1 MAGWWTK
8 ARAQTWRQW
17 QVVMSAITMA
27 SGLAISPVP
36 GNASVIRDVALNEQ
50 VMMIPV
56 RSGSEHVELET
67 TIYRPPGAG
76 PFPLVVMNHG
86 KALGNPRNQ
95 GRDRFIVLSRE
106 FVRRGYAV
114 VVPMRKGFSRSTG
127 EYVSNGCDMTAHGLS
142 QANDLE
148 GALEYLR
155 TQSWVDP
162 SRILVAGQS
171 YGGLTALAFGTRN
184 FPGVRGIINFAG
196 GLKMHGG
203 DCHWEDSLVQAFGSF
218 GAQSTSPTLWFY
230 GENDAH
236 FGPQLAAR
244 MHSAYVQAGG
254 HAALIAYGVFK
265 KDAHTMAA
273 SRDGVQ
279 VWWPQTEQF
288 LKQIGMPTETVV
300 ALNDE
305 IRIPPTQYAAIDDAA
320 AVPFLNVNAREQYRS
335 FLAKSTPRAFAISAS
350 GAWSWAEEGDD
361 PVEQAL
367 FNCQKNSSQ
376 PCKLYAVDNH
386 VVWDQ
391 APSVLADAPVPV
403 AGAATAAGQ

>member
-1 MAGWWTK
+1 MAVWWSK
-8 ARAQTWRQW
+8 ARSRARHHSVAATW
-17 QVVMSAITMA
+17 AIVFA
-27 SGLAISPVP
+27 AGVAAISPVP
-36 GNASVIRDVALNEQ
+36 GHASAIRDTALNEQ
-50 VMMIPV
+50 VVMIPA
-56 RSGSEHVELET
+56 RSGNEHVELET
-67 TIYRPPGAG
+67 TIYRPPGEG
-76 PFPLVVMNHG
+76 PFPLMVMNHG
-86 KALGNPRNQ
+86 KALGNPRDQ
-95 GRDRFIVLSRE
+95 GRDRFIILARE

-127 EYVSNGCDMTAHGLS
+127 EYVSNGCNMAAHGLS

-162 SRILVAGQS
+162 ERILVAGQS
-171 YGGLTALAFGTRN
+171 YGGLAAVAFSIRN

-196 GLKMHGG
+196 GLKVHGG
-203 DCHWEDSLVQAFGSF
+203 DCQWQDSLVQAFSRF

-236 FGPQLAAR
+236 FGPKLAER
-244 MHSAYVQAGG
+244 MHQAYVQAGG
-254 HAALIAYGVFK
+254 HAVLVAYGPFK
-265 KDAHTMAA
+265 KDAHSMAA

-288 LKQIGMPTETVV
+288 LRAIGMPADTVV

-305 IRIPPTQYAAIDDAA
+305 LRIPDTEYAALDDAE
-320 AVPFLNVNAREQYRS
+320 AVPYLSSSARQQYRA

-361 PVEQAL
+361 PMELAL
-367 FNCQKNSSQ
+367 FNCQKGSSQ

-386 VVWDQ
+386 VVWEQ
-391 APSVLADAPVPV
+391 APPVLADAPMP
-403 AGAATAAGQ
+403 AAATAGQ